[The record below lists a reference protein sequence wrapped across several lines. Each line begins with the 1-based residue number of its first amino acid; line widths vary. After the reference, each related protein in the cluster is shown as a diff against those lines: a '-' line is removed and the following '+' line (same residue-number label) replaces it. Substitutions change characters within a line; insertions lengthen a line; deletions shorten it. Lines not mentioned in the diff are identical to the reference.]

1 MSADFLSRVR
11 AEALRRIEE
20 ERFEHAVIAEMRKIR
35 EEELVATQIP
45 AYHKFHEERK
55 VKLYEAQVAGCMT
68 PSVAEIETAVSE
80 YALGIITVDDVYA
93 IIEAV
98 DRDYPTKYVQSR
110 QGHMIGRQN
119 ASIALSTPTRPG
131 VPIGFQ
137 LYLELALG
145 KQFLEAREKREKFNT
160 ASMAVVN

>member
-1 MSADFLSRVR
+1 
-11 AEALRRIEE
+11 
-20 ERFEHAVIAEMRKIR
+20 
-35 EEELVATQIP
+35 
-45 AYHKFHEERK
+45 

-80 YALGIITVDDVYA
+80 YALDNITVDDVYA

-98 DRDYPTKYVQSR
+98 DRDYPNKYIQSA
-110 QGHMIGRQN
+110 QGRRIGLHS
-119 ASIALSTPTRPG
+119 ASITLSTPARAG

-145 KQFLEAREKREKFNT
+145 KQFLEAREKREKFNA
-160 ASMAVVN
+160 ASRAAVN

>member
-20 ERFEHAVIAEMRKIR
+20 ERFEGAVIAEMRKIR
-35 EEELVATQIP
+35 EEERIAAQIP

-80 YALGIITVDDVYA
+80 YALGIIAVDDVYA

-137 LYLELALG
+137 MYLEIALG
-145 KQFLEAREKREKFNT
+145 HQSEMARDKREKFNN
-160 ASMAVVN
+160 ASMAAVN